1 MYPLSPVSGLRGND
15 EMGGR
20 KRSPVRKAGSCPR
33 NIIFVPM
40 TGGDLVYDYGV
51 NVRGVNPLLEQ
62 R

>member
-1 MYPLSPVSGLRGND
+1 MDSRLRGND
-15 EMGGR
+15 ELRRRNYDECGGGGIQAH
-20 KRSPVRKAGSCPR
+20 STPR